1 MKKILYFL
9 ILIVVSLLMSGCD
22 KPQPEPEDP
31 DSSNEYFMLEVSD
44 VTPTSCHFSV
54 QPKDETMPYVV
65 MLVEKA
71 DFDAF
76 EDEYKYQDSDLEW
89 FHRKALEEGKDLT
102 EWLEDFLHVGSFESD
117 EAGLMPDTAYYLY
130 AYGLDY
136 EGYFTTGVTKIEFS
150 TPEIMMTD
158 MTFDIQVS
166 DIGVTGAKV
175 SVTASEKDA
184 LFFVN
189 VFSVAEYEQW
199 GGDETAYASHAAA
212 LVDYYIKMGQS
223 LEAIVTNLGSI
234 GTEEL
239 FFNELTDNTEYIAY
253 AVGIDENFFVNSKP
267 EHVSFTTKK
276 AIQSSNT
283 FTIDIQETTFCT
295 VKGTV
300 TPSNED
306 PFICVVQTK
315 SQFAEYESESDIMY
329 DIVNTYLKWDLLDG
343 VLYVG
348 EVVNLEDISSL
359 SPETEYEVFCFGWNE
374 APTTPL
380 TRMAF
385 TTKAAG
391 GRPQNQNFVFTISDI
406 MHNKATVNITPELG
420 LHYFYDCMS
429 VAQLN
434 EYTVSEGSE
443 SDAICRFIDERI
455 DYGAEYFGC
464 TRVEYLEDMG
474 GVMGKQKWTFSDLEE
489 DTEYVIVAASVNMN
503 TGLISYRKGFRSD
516 VFRTT
521 ILIESNAAIEFLV
534 DRYYDGTELAEL
546 DPTQFGKCKGMVMVP
561 YAIIPNADAAHWRTT
576 FAYGEF
582 KSWAERDDVLIEL
595 DYKCDNDKTQGF
607 AVVHYDQIVSF
618 LGIAEDASGYT
629 GPFTILEFKAE
640 RGGASPA
647 QDFIDSLKY
656 SL

>member
-1 MKKILYFL
+1 MKKMLYMAG
-9 ILIVVSLLMSGCD
+9 LIVASLLLWACD
-22 KPQPEPEDP
+22 RPQPEPVGPEDP
-31 DSSNEYFMLEVSD
+31 NADFVLEVSD
-44 VTPTSCHFSV
+44 VTATSCHFSV
-54 QPKDETMPYVV
+54 EPKDESMSYVV
-65 MLVEKA
+65 MLVDKA

-89 FHRKALEEGKDLT
+89 FRNKALEEEKDLT
-102 EWLEDFLHVGSFESD
+102 EWLEDFLHVGPFESD
-117 EAGLMPDTAYYLY
+117 EAGLMPGTAYYLY

-136 EGYFTTGVTKIEFS
+136 EGYFTTGVNKIEFT
-150 TPEIMMTD
+150 TPEIEMSD
-158 MTFDIQVS
+158 VTFDIEVS
-166 DIGVTGAKV
+166 DIGLTKAKV

-212 LVDYYIKMGQS
+212 LVDYYIKMGQT
-223 LEAIVTNLGSI
+223 LEAMVTNLGSI

-239 FFNELTDNTEYIAY
+239 VFNDLTDNTEYIAY
-253 AVGIDENFFVNSKP
+253 AVGIDENFFVNSAP
-267 EHVSFTTKK
+267 SAVRFTTKK
-276 AIQSSNT
+276 SVQSSNT
-283 FTIDIQETTFCT
+283 FEIDIQEATFCT

-300 TPSNED
+300 TPSNDD
-306 PFICVVQTK
+306 PFVCVVQSK
-315 SQFAEYESESDIMY
+315 NQFAEYESESDIMY
-329 DIVNTYLKWDLLDG
+329 DIVNSYLKWDSLDG
-343 VLYVG
+343 ILYAG

-359 SPETEYEVFCFGWNE
+359 SPETEYEVLCFGWDE

-380 TRMAF
+380 TRASF

-391 GRPQNQNFVFTISDI
+391 GRPQNQNFTFAISNVI
-406 MHNKATVNITPELG
+406 HNKATVNITPELG
-420 LHYFYDCMS
+420 LYYFFDCMS

-434 EYTVSEGSE
+434 EYAAAEGSE

-455 DYGAEYFGC
+455 DYGAEFFGC
-464 TRVEYLEDMG
+464 TRAEYLEDMG
-474 GVMGKQKWTFSDLEE
+474 GVMGKQKWTFTDLEE
-489 DTEYVIVAASVNMN
+489 DTEYVIVAASVNVK
-503 TGLISYRKGFRSD
+503 TGLISYRKGFMSEI
-516 VFRTT
+516 FRTT
-521 ILIESNAAIEFLV
+521 ILIEGNAAIEFVV

-546 DPTQFGKCKGMVMVP
+546 DPTQFSRCKGMVMVP
-561 YAIIPNADAAHWRTT
+561 YAIVPNADAAHWRTT

-607 AVVHYDQIVSF
+607 AVVHYDQVVSF

-647 QDFIDSLKY
+647 QDFIDSLK
-656 SL
+656 